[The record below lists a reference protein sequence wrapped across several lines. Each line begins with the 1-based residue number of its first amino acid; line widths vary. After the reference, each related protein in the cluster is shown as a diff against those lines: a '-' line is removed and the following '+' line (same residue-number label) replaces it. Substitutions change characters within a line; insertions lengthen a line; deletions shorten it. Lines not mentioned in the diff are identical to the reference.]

1 MPLRDALPPT
11 LRRHAAFVLV
21 LVALL
26 AGLAGCRQSS
36 APAAPDGVQ
45 EAGAPVPAA
54 RPVDAV
60 YVLRDRLLAR
70 DGLGFARVAVPP
82 ALHAEL
88 RRAWRDGRSRW
99 PLDELPLDARIPAM
113 LAALQAPG
121 ADRLLMATFRKQF
134 AGADADIDQA
144 VRTLVVFGTEYVQRD
159 PGYSADERDHAAQ
172 AIAAL
177 GRWAIAAPLD
187 DPARAQRFFTAL
199 SAAAV
204 RSGIDGK
211 AGWPAFAALG
221 MTQSLNRLSP
231 FFATLLAQLR
241 QQYGLDLDASLRS
254 LHVSLV
260 EQTGDRA
267 RLRLQYTLAGTPIDT
282 LATAVRIDGRWYL
295 ADYVQDAQHR
305 LAAAPPPG
313 AESRQAGQ
321 QLGRTLPIYSPRRPC
336 LPRMRG
342 LRHGDAGTRLH
353 GRGQGMSEGGQTEQQ
368 GATGADAG
376 GALPGI
382 APAGLAIATAASVR
396 ETAAALLR
404 GLAECGRQA
413 HAVAWTDHGAL
424 LFEPPESATSARR
437 QAAVAAF
444 SGRPPSGAGAPIP
457 ACCRPARPMPV
468 PCCWRRT
475 GRWRGWSRAPAAWS
489 HWPGSA
495 WPNCSRSGAC
505 ALRCRTWSRPSNCS
519 TPCSRSPIWPPPTA
533 TCRACCAGCTRS
545 SVG

>member
-70 DGLGFARVAVPP
+70 DGVGFARVAVPP
-82 ALHAEL
+82 ALHADL

-267 RLRLQYTLAGTPIDT
+267 RLRLQYTLADTPIDT
-282 LATAVRIDGRWYL
+282 LTTAVRIDGRWYL
-295 ADYVQDAQHR
+295 ADYVQDAQR
-305 LAAAPPPG
+305 SLAAAPPPG
-313 AESRQAGQ
+313 R
-321 QLGRTLPIYSPRRPC
+321 
-336 LPRMRG
+336 
-342 LRHGDAGTRLH
+342 
-353 GRGQGMSEGGQTEQQ
+353 
-368 GATGADAG
+368 
-376 GALPGI
+376 
-382 APAGLAIATAASVR
+382 
-396 ETAAALLR
+396 
-404 GLAECGRQA
+404 
-413 HAVAWTDHGAL
+413 
-424 LFEPPESATSARR
+424 
-437 QAAVAAF
+437 
-444 SGRPPSGAGAPIP
+444 
-457 ACCRPARPMPV
+457 
-468 PCCWRRT
+468 
-475 GRWRGWSRAPAAWS
+475 
-489 HWPGSA
+489 
-495 WPNCSRSGAC
+495 
-505 ALRCRTWSRPSNCS
+505 
-519 TPCSRSPIWPPPTA
+519 
-533 TCRACCAGCTRS
+533 
-545 SVG
+545 